1 MAKETKQ
8 ILDKIAIGDRLE
20 LKPSSSEG
28 ADYCQAVILGMI
40 PSQCLLVSLTQSDQL
55 SGIKKGAILDGR
67 LFQGDDILGF
77 RAAIVH
83 VSKTPH
89 QIVSIEI
96 PKSFSQTD
104 MRVWP
109 RVPTLEYLNLAVKN
123 ETTGALKLYK
133 GKMSNISLSGAGL
146 DIPTSMGKP
155 GDRISLRF
163 RLGSDGEEYD
173 ITMHAIIRQM
183 RPRAHNKLALRKSWF
198 FHGVEFDLP
207 RMKGEDKLNLQGF
220 IYEQSK
226 TLPH

>member
-1 MAKETKQ
+1 MSKETKQ
-8 ILDKIAIGDRLE
+8 ILDNIAIGDRVE
-20 LKPSSSEG
+20 LKLSSGEN
-28 ADYCQAVILGMI
+28 ADYAQAVILGMI
-40 PSQCLLVSLTQSDQL
+40 PSECLLVSLTESDQP
-55 SGIKKGAILDGR
+55 SAMKKGAILDGR
-67 LFQGDDILGF
+67 LFQEDKILGF
-77 RAAIVH
+77 CSAIVH
-83 VSKTPH
+83 VSKRPH

-146 DIPTSMGKP
+146 DIPASMGKP

-163 RLGSDGEEYD
+163 RLGSDGQEYD
-173 ITMHAIIRQM
+173 ITMHAIIRQI
-183 RPRAHNKLALRKSWF
+183 RPRTHNKLAVRKSWF

>member
-1 MAKETKQ
+1 MKKTTKQ
-8 ILDKIAIGDRLE
+8 ILENIAIGDRLE
-20 LKPSSSEG
+20 IKLSSAEDSN
-28 ADYCQAVILGMI
+28 YFQALILGMI
-40 PSQCLLVSLTQSDQL
+40 QSECLLVSLPETEQPTAM
-55 SGIKKGAILDGR
+55 KKGAILEGR
-67 LFQGDDILGF
+67 LFQDDEILSF
-77 RAAIVH
+77 HTEIIH
-83 VSKTPH
+83 VSKRPH

-123 ETTGALKLYK
+123 ETTGVLKLYK

-146 DIPTSMGKP
+146 DIPATLGKP

-163 RLGSDGEEYD
+163 RLGSDGQEYD
-173 ITMHAIIRQM
+173 ITMDAIIRQI

-226 TLPH
+226 TLQH

>member
-1 MAKETKQ
+1 MVKETKQ
-8 ILDKIAIGDRLE
+8 ILENIAIGDRLE
-20 LKPSSSEG
+20 LKPASGEG
-28 ADYCQAVILGMI
+28 ADYSPAVILGMI
-40 PSQCLLVSLTQSDQL
+40 PSECLLVSLTQADQP
-55 SGIKKGAILDGR
+55 SAIKKGAILDGR

-77 RAAIVH
+77 SSAIEH
-83 VSKTPH
+83 VSKRPY

-96 PKSFSQTD
+96 PKSFSKTD

-146 DIPTSMGKP
+146 DIPASMGKP
-155 GDRISLRF
+155 GDRVSLRF
-163 RLGSDGEEYD
+163 RLGSDGQEYD
-173 ITMHAIIRQM
+173 ISMHAIIRQI
-183 RPRAHNKLALRKSWF
+183 RPRTHNKLAVRKSWF

-207 RMKGEDKLNLQGF
+207 RMRGEDKLNLQGY